1 MAVYFLDE
9 NDDWFPAAEYAEED
23 GLLAAGG
30 DLTPKRLLA
39 AYRLGIFPWY
49 QEGGPILWWC
59 PHSRYVIIPSEIHVS
74 ASMAKFMRK
83 TALRVSFDEDFAA
96 VIHHCRILREDKE
109 GTWITDA
116 MEASHLQ
123 PGNYQ
128 IGGLDVIVKDGAA
141 RLASN
146 GALAGSIL
154 RMNHALR
161 NVHEVTGLPLS
172 DIIRCTSLNQ
182 AEELGI
188 TDLGR
193 IEAGYRAN
201 LTVLDDAFEVAQVFL
216 DGKARL

>member
-116 MEASHLQ
+116 MEEAYRVLHRMGYAHSVEVWEEKELV
-123 PGNYQ
+123 
-128 IGGLDVIVKDGAA
+128 GGLYGVRLGKSFFGESMFSLRSNASKLALISLARQLESEGAKMIDCQF
-141 RLASN
+141 RTEHLESM
-146 GALAGSIL
+146 GGKY
-154 RMNHALR
+154 
-161 NVHEVTGLPLS
+161 
-172 DIIRCTSLNQ
+172 
-182 AEELGI
+182 I
-188 TDLGR
+188 TYEQFIDN
-193 IEAGYRAN
+193 IESGM
-201 LTVLDDAFEVAQVFL
+201 Q
-216 DGKARL
+216 